1 MKAYHL
7 GLDVGGTNLAA
18 AVYDNDYRMLAHRSI
33 PAGADRNWQA
43 ITGDMAAV
51 SRSVIDEAGISIDD
65 VECWGI
71 GMPSCIDTRT
81 GLLVNAHQF
90 GWKNVPIREWLE
102 PLLPLPVR
110 IENDANCAAYG
121 EALAGAAKGRAN
133 VVMLTLGTGV
143 GSGIIIDGHIF
154 KGSDGMGAEIGHST
168 LVQGGCLCACGRKGC
183 LEAYCSAT
191 ALIARGK
198 EVLGEACTNAKYV
211 FTLAKEGNSKA
222 MDLIDEYAGHL
233 AAGLSSIVTIFRPE
247 VLIVGGGV
255 ADAGDFL
262 LDKVNALLPEATY
275 NGVTIGVPP
284 VVRATLGNAAGLI
297 GAAFLK

>member
-1 MKAYHL
+1 MKPYHL

-18 AVYDNDYRMLAHRSI
+18 AIYDNDYRQLAHRSI
-33 PAGADRNWQA
+33 PAGADRTWQA

-51 SRSVIDEAGISIDD
+51 SLAAIKDAGIDIRD

-121 EALAGAAKGRAN
+121 EALAGAAKGRSD

-168 LVQGGCLCACGRKGC
+168 LVWGGRTCACGRKGC
-183 LEAYCSAT
+183 IEAYCSAT

-198 EVLGEACTNAKYV
+198 EILGDACTNAKYI
-211 FTLAKEGNSKA
+211 FSLAKDGNGKA
-222 MDLIDEYAGHL
+222 MELIDEYAEYL
-233 AAGLSSIVTIFRPE
+233 AASLASVVTVFRPE
-247 VLIVGGGV
+247 ILILGGGV
-255 ADAGDFL
+255 ADAGEFL
-262 LDKVNALLPEATY
+262 LDKVNALLPEDTY
-275 NGVTIGVPP
+275 NGVSTGVPP
-284 VVRATLGNAAGLI
+284 VVRAALGNDAGLI
-297 GAAFLK
+297 GAAFL

>member
-1 MKAYHL
+1 MKSYHL

-18 AVYDNDYRMLAHRSI
+18 AVYDNDYRMLSHRSI
-33 PAGADRNWQA
+33 PAGGGRCTQA
-43 ITGDMAAV
+43 ITADMAAV
-51 SRSVIDEAGISIDD
+51 SRAVIEDAGISVED

-121 EALAGAAKGRAN
+121 EALAGAARGRSN

-143 GSGIIIDGHIF
+143 GSGIIIDGRIF
-154 KGSDGMGAEIGHST
+154 KGYDGMGAEIGHST
-168 LVQGGCLCACGRKGC
+168 LVQDGRPCACGRKGC
-183 LEAYCSAT
+183 VEAYCSAT
-191 ALIARGK
+191 ALIARGR

-211 FTLAKEGNSKA
+211 FTLAQEGNTEA
-222 MDLIDEYAGHL
+222 LALIDEYAEHL
-233 AAGLSSIVTIFRPE
+233 TASLSSIVTIFRPE
-247 VLIVGGGV
+247 VLILGGGV
-255 ADAGDFL
+255 ADSGDFL
-262 LDKVNALLPEATY
+262 LDKVNALLPEMSY
-275 NGVTIGVPP
+275 NGTTIGVPP

-297 GAAFLK
+297 GAAFL